1 MVGFVYESRGVTV
14 VKTGRP
20 LKGEAPRAIPVSCR
34 LTEAEYRQFQALAF
48 KRRCSITD
56 LLRIAVADLVRAKDA
71 AGDAQ
76 RP

>member
-1 MVGFVYESRGVTV
+1 
-14 VKTGRP
+14 
-20 LKGEAPRAIPVSCR
+20 VSCR